1 MTMPVVDGCRS
12 GDDASN
18 DNDST
23 DGDGSGNGGGDVD
36 DDGACGCDGDGDD
49 VSDDGEYVKEITSV
63 TDSALL

>member
-23 DGDGSGNGGGDVD
+23 DGDGSGNYSRVRVPKVFV
-36 DDGACGCDGDGDD
+36 C
-49 VSDDGEYVKEITSV
+49 VILFVLEF
-63 TDSALL
+63 LF